1 MLCSLSPNWRTSSTT
16 ARSGTWFQ
24 LGPQQP
30 DRAEHL
36 QAFERPDDNSRLA
49 PRQPRSDGCVE
60 DATYR
65 TDSLGSINP
74 VALKVKEH
82 DPSPSRSESPTPI
95 TEVDVHDAGPVRDW
109 VDIEITDR
117 SLRRCG

>member
-1 MLCSLSPNWRTSSTT
+1 M
-16 ARSGTWFQ
+16 
-24 LGPQQP
+24 GPQQP

-82 DPSPSRSESPTPI
+82 DPSLSCCASFRSGD
-95 TEVDVHDAGPVRDW
+95 EVYV
-109 VDIEITDR
+109 
-117 SLRRCG
+117 SMS